1 MAIPANSTF
10 EYEVV
15 LESAGPTEAWI
26 RSEWGEG
33 PGYTGS
39 VKSLRAAGGIVPLL
53 TASPELRLT
62 GGRLELS
69 VVETLPIKIFRM
81 KPLSRRRWFSV
92 HSGDLHEIANAGDL
106 MTLTYDLRGAFGLS
120 LEREGELLVAFGTP
134 APRGDRARAI
144 VERMYAAAIAPGAS
158 TNVGRH
164 TARLWFKTAEGGEP
178 ASRPFYSLHLTDA
191 IDPAMA
197 SFIAGAL
204 SSSPDHGTA

>member
-1 MAIPANSTF
+1 MDIPAKGVF

-15 LESAGPTEAWI
+15 LESAGA
-26 RSEWGEG
+26 SEPWVRTQWGDG

-39 VKSLRAAGGIVPLL
+39 VKNLLRAGGPAPLL
-53 TASPELRLT
+53 GASPEIRLI

-106 MTLTYDLRGAFGLS
+106 LTLTYDMRGAFGLA
-120 LEREGELLVAFGTP
+120 LEREGELLLAFGAP
-134 APRGDRARAI
+134 APRGDRAKAI
-144 VERMYAAAIAPGAS
+144 VERMYAAALAPGAAAQI
-158 TNVGRH
+158 GRH
-164 TARLWFKTAEGGEP
+164 EARLWFQTSEGPPG
-178 ASRPFYSLHLTDA
+178 SRPFYSLHLADA

-204 SSSPDHGTA
+204 AAAPDHGTA

>member
-1 MAIPANSTF
+1 MAIPANGTF

-15 LESAGPTEAWI
+15 LAAADPAETWV
-26 RSEWGEG
+26 RTEWGDG
-33 PGYTGS
+33 PGYTGT
-39 VKSLRAAGGIVPLL
+39 VKSLHATGAQAPLL
-53 TASPELRLT
+53 GASPELRLS

-106 MTLTYDLRGAFGLS
+106 MTLTMDEKGAFGLA
-120 LEREGELLVAFGTP
+120 LEREGELLVAFGAP

-144 VERMYAAAIAPGAS
+144 VERMYAATIAPGAPV
-158 TNVGRH
+158 TIGRH
-164 TARLWFKTAEGGEP
+164 EARLWFKTSEAPPG
-178 ASRPFYSLHLTDA
+178 SRAFYSLHLADA

-204 SSSPDHGTA
+204 AAAPDHGTA